1 MKSIESKIIKV
12 IDFKIIVKNQMS
24 YANFIIHVLRNK
36 IVIKYNWERTFL
48 NHFISW
54 CDLYF

>member
-1 MKSIESKIIKV
+1 
-12 IDFKIIVKNQMS
+12 MS